1 MKIKNWSKFQH
12 FKDRKPPW
20 VKLYRDILD
29 DIEWHELDATASK
42 VLVMC
47 WLIASEDDGNLPNT
61 KTLAFRLRM
70 SEKQTLECLNKLSHW
85 LERDDINAI
94 SNGYQDDLLE
104 TETETETELETE
116 TKREEKKTQRGT
128 RLPTDFLLS
137 NEWFDFCR
145 QHRPELD
152 PQETFE
158 GFRDYWIAQPG
169 QKGVKTDWTATW
181 RNWVRRQQQAKK
193 TASEARLTQMAALTR
208 GLATPKPAP
217 APFWAKPEQTV
228 EVSDVERKRLL

>member
-85 LERDDINAI
+85 LEHDGINVI
-94 SNGYQDDLLE
+94 SKGYQDDLLE
-104 TETETETELETE
+104 RETETEIE
-116 TKREEKKTQRGT
+116 TKREGKKTQRGT

-137 NEWFDFCR
+137 VEWIDFCR

-152 PQETFE
+152 PRETFE

-193 TASEARLTQMAALTR
+193 TASEARLAQMAALTR

>member
-85 LERDDINAI
+85 LECDDINAI
-94 SNGYQDDLLE
+94 SSGYQDDLL
-104 TETETETELETE
+104 ETETETELETE
-116 TKREEKKTQRGT
+116 TKREQKKTQRGT

-137 NEWFDFCR
+137 NEWVDFCR

-152 PQETFE
+152 PRETFE
-158 GFRDYWIAQPG
+158 GFRDYWISQPG

-181 RNWVRRQQQAKK
+181 RNWVRRQQAAKK
-193 TASEARLTQMAALTR
+193 TASEARLVQMAALTR

>member
-1 MKIKNWSKFQH
+1 LS
-12 FKDRKPPW
+12 
-20 VKLYRDILD
+20 V
-29 DIEWHELDATASK
+29 EW
-42 VLVMC
+42 
-47 WLIASEDDGNLPNT
+47 I
-61 KTLAFRLRM
+61 
-70 SEKQTLECLNKLSHW
+70 
-85 LERDDINAI
+85 
-94 SNGYQDDLLE
+94 
-104 TETETETELETE
+104 
-116 TKREEKKTQRGT
+116 
-128 RLPTDFLLS
+128 
-137 NEWFDFCR
+137 DFCR

-193 TASEARLTQMAALTR
+193 TASEARLAQMAALTR

>member
-85 LERDDINAI
+85 LEHDGINVI
-94 SNGYQDDLLE
+94 SKGYQDDLLE
-104 TETETETELETE
+104 RETETEIE
-116 TKREEKKTQRGT
+116 TKREGKKTQRGT

-137 NEWFDFCR
+137 VEWIDFCR

-217 APFWAKPEQTV
+217 TPFWAKPEQTV